1 VGWNYDTVFF
11 SDQRVRLAMTHI
23 INRESIRKHI
33 YKDIARIVTGPFY
46 ILGPQYDAN
55 VEPWPYDIA
64 RAKGLLDEAGW
75 VDTDGDG
82 IRDKDG
88 AAFRFKFMFP
98 GGGGLGE
105 KLIKL
110 LQDEAAKVGIEVIS
124 EPYEWSVFHERLINR
139 DFDSFILGWSA
150 PVLQDPYQLWH
161 SSQVGSHGSNYVGF
175 RNGEADGLIE
185 EARRT
190 LDDDKRNELYHQLHR
205 LLHKEQPYTFL
216 LTRPILEFLDRRFE
230 NVRIKNLGV
239 EPHEWYVPKEK
250 QRYK

>member
-1 VGWNYDTVFF
+1 MNGRSGLVTFF
-11 SDQRVRLAMTHI
+11 LFLFLVVMIVLQLLSMVQSDRLYERL
-23 INRESIRKHI
+23 N
-33 YKDIARIVTGPFY
+33 
-46 ILGPQYDAN
+46 L
-55 VEPWPYDIA
+55 
-64 RAKGLLDEAGW
+64 LLDRLQSSRPARTVR

-110 LQDEAAKVGIEVIS
+110 LQDEASKVGIEVIS

-190 LDDDKRNELYHQLHR
+190 LDDDRRNELYHQLHR

-216 LTRPILEFLDRRFE
+216 LTRPTLEFLDRRFE